1 MICEQN
7 FQVMLVLAQISKSK
21 KKKINEPLN
30 VRNTTLR
37 LSVGVEGNQAF
48 ILNLS
53 GVFEYG
59 V

>member
-7 FQVMLVLAQISKSK
+7 FQVMLVMAQISKSK
-21 KKKINEPLN
+21 RKINEPLN

-48 ILNLS
+48 ILKLS